1 MRRKGCTAM
10 KVRTAVY
17 LLKQGLRGLWR
28 NRIMGIVSIFSIAC
42 VLIILGIVFI
52 LILNIN
58 NLAESTKSQFDSV
71 QVYLKDDLKPDRIEE
86 IGEQIEKI
94 EGIQDVYFISKEEA
108 LERMKKDWGENG
120 YLLEELES
128 NPLPN
133 SYVVKLQNIEYT
145 EQVIRQIKNIQGLEE
160 VKYYKDVM
168 DKLLKITKFIRLT
181 GTIIIAILIIIS
193 MVVVINTIKLTVI
206 ARRREINIMK
216 YVGATNWFI
225 RWPFVVEGVFL
236 GLFGAAIAL
245 GVLGLG
251 YQKVFDLITQK
262 IYILLTPY
270 MMPATLLMDDLLVIF
285 VVLGAG
291 IGALGSIFS
300 MKKFLNV

>member
-1 MRRKGCTAM
+1 M

-133 SYVVKLQNIEYT
+133 SYVVKLQNIEHT

>member
-133 SYVVKLQNIEYT
+133 SYVVKLQNIEHT

>member
-1 MRRKGCTAM
+1 M
-10 KVRTAVY
+10 KIRTAVY

-58 NLAESTKSQFDSV
+58 NLAESAKSQFDSV
-71 QVYLKDDLKPDRIEE
+71 QVYLRDDLQPDRIEE
-86 IGEQIEKI
+86 IGEEIEKI
-94 EGIQDVYFISKEEA
+94 EGIQSIYFLSKEEA
-108 LERMKKDWGENG
+108 LERMKEDWGENG
-120 YLLEELES
+120 YLLEELET

-133 SYVVKLQNIEYT
+133 SYVVKLKAIENA
-145 EQVIRQIKNIQGLEE
+145 EQVVRQIKKIQGLEE

-181 GTIIIAILIIIS
+181 GTVIIAILIIIS

-206 ARRREINIMK
+206 ARRKEINIMK

-251 YQKVFDLITQK
+251 YQKVFDLLTQK
-262 IYILLTPY
+262 IYILLAPY
-270 MMPATLLMDDLLVIF
+270 MMPATLLMEDLLVIF